1 MRMYSQTHTHTH
13 CAGWD
18 FFQRIR
24 PQSYSFVMPSRCLVW
39 GHRLWITSL
48 NLQPNRFWSIYVV
61 LCPSCP
67 LQGSA
72 KIGVNLRR
80 FYLMDCFSYSLLVM
94 SSGCGLWACR
104 GWYVF
109 MDAHGVAQCGSGPN
123 LRVALSWGFDL
134 SGSEWMG
141 GWTVHL
147 VETSTFRAVGLSLLS
162 VEKSHAST
170 NISTARCCFC
180 LKMLKYLNMHL
191 KYANIFS
198 RGLSPCSSRG
208 SSSWSS

>member
-1 MRMYSQTHTHTH
+1 MRMYSQTLTHTH
-13 CAGWD
+13 CSRWD

-134 SGSEWMG
+134 SPVKWGKGFNVEVWCGWLYQLIVNDWVHWSLPLSHERLMG
-141 GWTVHL
+141 EGVAWTPNFFSL
-147 VETSTFRAVGLSLLS
+147 IIRERGNVGFL
-162 VEKSHAST
+162 HWYHT
-170 NISTARCCFC
+170 CT
-180 LKMLKYLNMHL
+180 Y
-191 KYANIFS
+191 
-198 RGLSPCSSRG
+198 
-208 SSSWSS
+208 